1 MIESLKSGV
10 KKNSLDALTN
20 FRELDRE
27 FVEVVLNGTRIII
40 VSASKEFSDLIVV
53 TIVSCATYGKYLSS
67 KPVFFVTWIF
77 YLWFLHQYLI
87 NRVKYLSSKSPLNS
101 SLENKLLQIMHV
113 WQIGLVLIKRW
124 STRFTI
130 MCRLL

>member
-67 KPVFFVTWIF
+67 KPVFFVT
-77 YLWFLHQYLI
+77 
-87 NRVKYLSSKSPLNS
+87 
-101 SLENKLLQIMHV
+101 
-113 WQIGLVLIKRW
+113 
-124 STRFTI
+124 
-130 MCRLL
+130 